1 MKLFP
6 DTRAK
11 NKWNTN
17 KRQSTLAH
25 RSHDFRHLKC
35 PSLLFKTMI
44 YPISSTLS
52 TCFAT
57 SSHPLFRALLVVN
70 EIIMI
75 FTKFSFPSSH
85 LVSGRSRTD
94 KKKKKQI
101 SNGISQHFN
110 QIAENLITER
120 TDLMVRFKC
129 VAAVGWNQLVS
140 RKHSRELPTV
150 RFSISASPWS
160 SSRRSTFIYLRACEC
175 ESVCW
180 CIWLYVFCVGT
191 LRYRGETGS
200 FSVRKRAKT
209 HHYMWKMGCGSY
221 RVAVVVGIVVSV
233 HTRSTERNFGLA
245 TAMTMM
251 TMMSFVQAGRNST
264 ELSKW
269 ACSHLRNLTP
279 HEIMNNTFIVN

>member
-35 PSLLFKTMI
+35 SSLLFKTMI

-120 TDLMVRFKC
+120 NDLMVRFKC

-200 FSVRKRAKT
+200 FSVRKHTTICGRWGAVHIVSPSSSELSLVCTQGAQRAG
-209 HHYMWKMGCGSY
+209 Y
-221 RVAVVVGIVVSV
+221 
-233 HTRSTERNFGLA
+233 FGLA